1 MKVSKT
7 RILGSSYV
15 GLFGLTNNELCIVAR
30 GTATKVKKDIES
42 VLDVKTI
49 EAGIYDSNLLAVF
62 AKMNNKEVY
71 LPSYALGREIEAIEK
86 EIKVKVIQTEQ
97 ALGNLIEVNDTH
109 AVVSKTLQSK
119 SVEAIQSNGL
129 EILQENVAQT
139 DAIGSSLLLLNNSF
153 VINPNATE
161 EEVKKIQE
169 TLNIKGGS
177 ATANGGDSFIRNST
191 IANEKGFIV
200 GDLTTG
206 HELNRIEEALEVLK

>member
-15 GLFGLTNNELCIVAR
+15 GLFSLTNNKLCIVGR
-30 GTATKVKKDIES
+30 GTGKKVKEDIEK

-62 AKMNNKEVY
+62 AKMNNKTIY
-71 LPSYALGREIEAIEK
+71 LPSYALSKEIEAIEK
-86 EIKVKVIQTEQ
+86 EIKVEIIETEQ

-109 AVVSKTLQSK
+109 AVVSNTLKENVVEQIKTS
-119 SVEAIQSNGL
+119 GL
-129 EILQENVAQT
+129 TILQQNLAKT

-153 VINPNATE
+153 VINPNAEE
-161 EEVKKIQE
+161 EEVKKIQDV
-169 TLNIKGGS
+169 LNIKGGS
-177 ATANGGDSFIRNST
+177 STANNGDSFVRNSV
-191 IANEKGFIV
+191 IANEKGFVV

-206 HELNRIEEALEVLK
+206 HELNRLEEALEGLE

>member
-30 GTATKVKKDIES
+30 GTDAKVKKDIEE

-86 EIKVKVIQTEQ
+86 EIKVKIIQTEQ
-97 ALGNLIEVNDTH
+97 ALGNLLEVNDTH
-109 AVVSKTLQSK
+109 AVVSKTLQAQSI
-119 SVEAIQSNGL
+119 EALQSNGL
-129 EILQENVAQT
+129 KILQENIAQT

-169 TLNIKGGS
+169 TLNIRGGS
-177 ATANGGDSFIRNST
+177 ATANTGDSFVRNSV

-200 GDLTTG
+200 GDQTTG
-206 HELNRIEEALEVLK
+206 HELNRIEEALEG